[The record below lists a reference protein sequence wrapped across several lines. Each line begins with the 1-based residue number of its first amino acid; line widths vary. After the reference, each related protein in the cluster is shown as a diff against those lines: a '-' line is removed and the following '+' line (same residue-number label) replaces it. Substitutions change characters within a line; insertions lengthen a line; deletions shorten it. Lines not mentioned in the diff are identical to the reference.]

1 MKKERRLLALILCL
15 CMLFSM
21 VPAGAAE
28 LPAAEQPPQESQNV
42 PETPKESPEQAEGEE
57 KEPDAPAV
65 LPEDSE
71 GAPSESNHPVQP
83 EEDTETDGEAEALE
97 KSVSPFTTQVPG
109 DGAKDDWKQEA
120 ASVQGE
126 GSICEFDT
134 DSNSLHLKSGSS
146 NINNSDAGVGPAI
159 FIDETM
165 NHALANADGEK
176 FLSMDITVASS
187 PMHNTCFGIYLNYK
201 SRSECFLIGFNGNG
215 KAENSSWFRQQYI
228 PGSNYWPNFS
238 APIPEVG
245 EPFHFEVVWTDDEIK
260 SVTIDG
266 VDCLP
271 AESLREVTAAVGLV
285 DKVAFKLGTYS
296 GVQSE
301 VYLSNIH
308 YTGQATIT
316 GYDVS
321 GTVTE
326 AGGSTPVAGAAV
338 TIGGK
343 TATTGADGTY
353 SVLGLLPGEYTGTV
367 TREGYKPGTIEIFAI
382 SDGDIAGKDVSLT
395 MLPVISGRVT
405 DNGETP
411 KPVQYAVVALGDTG
425 RTAVTDADG
434 NYTIRGV
441 EPGSYTLKVT
451 AENYEPA
458 TLEGVTVEDENVTGK
473 DVQLVPI
480 PVRTAVLST
489 DDMDVLV
496 DLDFPRAIQYDMKGG
511 LEGKTFYGQTTILDT
526 VTINGVDVAPAVE
539 SAVAESGDRIT
550 YTMTAQGTNIDCV
563 IHAEL
568 AAEGKVLSFNINRI
582 DNNLDEIEY
591 PVERIS
597 IPNHSLISVRSNQEG
612 ANFIGNRLATNTI
625 TSGDF
630 RYAADQFAGA
640 DNQRF
645 IYGFVSN
652 DELSAGIASNSE
664 WGTGGAGSN
673 NNRVLA
679 NTEDRGAY
687 ISLGLS
693 SSEWYYDRKVSSS
706 DPNPIN
712 NAVIPD
718 SQKVVGPT
726 ELPLYAKVVV
736 TGDENG
742 NGEISWQDAAI
753 VARDTIVHKPF
764 KSEEIPELVT
774 TRIALNFGSQAQN
787 PFLTSL
793 DNVKR
798 VYLNTDGLGQ
808 SILLK
813 GYGNEGHD
821 SGHGDYA
828 DVGTRMGGVPDMLTM
843 MEEGAE
849 LGARFGIHV
858 NASEFY
864 PESKSFSDK
873 TVRRTNSGDLRYGWN
888 WLDQGVG
895 INGLYD
901 LASGNRANRFK
912 ALADE
917 MNGLLDF
924 IYVDVWGNLTS
935 GNSEDAWQTRK
946 LSQELVDNGWRV
958 TTEWS
963 YGMEWESTF
972 QHWVADYTYGDYTHK
987 GRYNSEVER
996 FLLNSYKDTFAA
1008 DYPRYG
1014 GNANAPLLGGAAM
1027 QGFEGWQKDGE
1038 YDEHIESI
1046 FEHQIP
1052 AKFLQHYDIM
1062 EWVDAASPVALPWSQ
1077 SSGSSAGGTASWTPE
1092 AKITLQSA
1100 DRESTVVVT
1109 RGTDPDT
1116 ATTKAFAYDT
1126 DDDKQEYR
1134 ARTITLDGK
1143 EILRGTPVPATN
1155 ESGQWGGDTETEN
1168 LRTLAN
1174 QQYLIPWLWDKD
1186 GNELAAADQK
1196 LYHRN
1201 DVGGSSTWELPDGW
1215 ESLTNVKMY
1224 ELTDNGRVNETI
1236 VPVENGSVTLK
1247 AEAKTPYVIVKGD
1260 AAAQAPAVVWSTGL
1274 YLRDVGFNSAA
1285 IEDNWTVT
1293 GAGTAVRYLNQDAQ
1307 SVLKMAGAVSV
1318 SQEYNSLEPGKKY
1331 VTYVSVDNRSDAKAA
1346 MTVTDENGQVL
1357 ASNYTER
1364 SIAINYISGYSINT
1378 THPIEAGSS
1387 KFQNM
1392 FVFFTA
1398 PESGR
1403 VTLTLSR
1410 EAGEGNTYFD
1420 DVRTLE
1426 TAADNYTYDDEG
1438 NIVKFTQDFEHVAQG
1453 EFPFVVG
1460 PGSGGIEDNYQH
1472 LSERHDPYTSAGWNI
1487 RETDDVLDGNWS
1499 LKLGDRNGKNNLT
1512 FQTIPQNFR
1521 FEPGVTYT
1529 VAFDYQMGT
1538 AGDYEVISGVG
1549 EYSGSNYTVVATLKQ
1564 ARGTTAT
1571 CKFTLVGDP
1580 TGQTWIGL
1588 RRTNALPITPG
1599 SGTNADIFAGH
1610 YDFVLDNLVI
1620 EVSGA
1625 QKGELA
1631 EIIAQ
1636 ADAMLQADY
1645 NGDWSAFTSALAA
1658 AKTVM
1663 NNQKATQAQVDGA
1676 VQTLDEAIKALT
1688 RKNIIVTGT
1697 VTMGE
1702 SPAENVSI
1710 AVMDDNKQYLGAT
1723 VTTGPDGTYTLEG
1736 VSSKTTQLRISTPG
1750 STLQFVKVSD
1760 LVEGE
1765 NEKNIALVKHSP
1777 AAYELSFEDWDTSM
1791 FVPASSDS
1799 TVKVTPTVYNGKS
1812 ALLVT
1817 FTSDDPVRNALAIK
1831 DFKLTFSKISADIT
1845 PLGKSGDLSLM
1856 IRGSEDGKSF
1866 VTMQQ
1871 IGTTGTWGYAKYQ
1884 DGALSSSYTA
1894 FKGQSM
1900 STGETRR
1907 LYGDWIAFDGSDAV
1921 NYFVDDVQQLYVY
1934 TGYSVAPGYVGITGN
1949 SPGSFII
1956 SDFRVTPGS
1965 GEVLLEGTLQTV
1977 SGKVLAAGQPVVGAQ
1992 IVLKDSAGKAVSR
2005 VITGTDG
2012 VYTTNI
2018 PAGTYTITAGSL
2030 GFAQGKLENVVVSNS
2045 ALVAQDIVLT
2055 ADDTQLKLSLETL
2068 YDSLKDKIDEGYTAE
2083 SWAAFQTSLTEA
2095 KTILDKDSATQ
2106 SEITKAYVDLNN
2118 ALNNLKLTP
2127 PVPADK
2133 SALRTAYNTY
2143 NDYLITDYTSESWG
2157 PFRSALQTAAAVL
2170 KDTAA
2175 TQSDIDAARD
2185 ALMAAANALVRVGGG
2200 SVGGGSSNTTTET
2213 TKNPDGSTTTTVTN
2227 KTTGTTTETTIG
2239 TDGTKVVIETKKD
2252 GTSTTVVTLP
2262 KKPEGSVTLPGK
2274 PVSVGNTITIKT
2286 DKGAD
2291 VIIPVKNVSPG
2302 IVPVIVK
2309 ADGTEEIVK
2318 KSVTTD
2324 DGVAFYLN
2332 SSSVVKLQD
2341 NSKTFVDTD
2350 ASHWA
2355 FNAVA
2360 FAASRELFQG
2370 VGADRFAPADPMTRS
2385 MLVTVLYRLENEP
2398 EAGEA
2403 TFADV
2408 PAGTWYTDAVAW
2420 ASASGIVTGTGA
2432 GFEPDGK
2439 ITRESLAVMLYRY
2452 AEKLGLDTETDGMAA
2467 KGFSDSAGISAWA
2480 EEAMSWS
2487 VKNGILTGKSGG
2499 ILDPGGTASRA
2510 EVATMLMRFVALL

>member
-65 LPEDSE
+65 LPQDSE
-71 GAPSESNHPVQP
+71 GAPSESNKPVQP
-83 EEDTETDGEAEALE
+83 GEDAETAGEAEALE
-97 KSVSPFTTQVPG
+97 EGVSPFTTQVPG

-228 PGSNYWPNFS
+228 PGSTYWPNFS

-245 EPFHFEVVWTDDEIK
+245 EPFHFKVVWTDDEIK

-285 DKVAFKLGTYS
+285 DKVAFKLGTYG

-326 AGGSTPVAGAAV
+326 ADGSTPVAGAAV

-343 TATTGADGTY
+343 TATTGADGMY

-367 TREGYKPGTIEIFAI
+367 TREGYKPGTIESFEI
-382 SDGDIAGKDVSLT
+382 SDGDIAGKNVSLT
-395 MLPVISGRVT
+395 MLPAISGRVT

-473 DVQLVPI
+473 DIQLVPI

-612 ANFIGNRLATNTI
+612 ANFIGNRLAANTI

-664 WGTGGAGSN
+664 WGTDGAGSN

-679 NTEDRGAY
+679 NTEDRGAFT
-687 ISLGLS
+687 SLGLS

-1038 YDEHIESI
+1038 YHEHIESI

-1077 SSGSSAGGTASWTPE
+1077 ASGSSAGGTASWTPE
-1092 AKITLQSA
+1092 AKITLQST

-1174 QQYLIPWLWDKD
+1174 QQYLIPWFWDKD
-1186 GNELAAADQK
+1186 GNELAAAEQK

-1398 PESGR
+1398 PESGK

-1549 EYSGSNYTVVATLKQ
+1549 EYSGSNYTVVSSLKQ

-1588 RRTNALPITPG
+1588 RRTNALPINPG
-1599 SGTNADIFAGH
+1599 AGTNADIFAGH

-1620 EVSGA
+1620 EVSSA

-1631 EIIAQ
+1631 KLIAQ
-1636 ADAMLQADY
+1636 GDGMAEADFS
-1645 NGDWSAFTSALAA
+1645 GDWAAFQSALSA

-1663 NNQKATQAQVDGA
+1663 NNQKATQAQVDA
-1676 VQTLDEAIKALT
+1676 AAQALDAAIKALT
-1688 RKNIIVTGT
+1688 KLSAAISGIVTSGGKPVAGAVITLEENTAACLPVGVSAITDGEGRYLLESLRIMDYKIRVSAQGYDIQTVPVTGLTNGEVTAADVELVAQAPAPYVNHFDTGDVSMMAGLESTDKTFTIEPVQHNGSGAMKIRFTGNRNTNNVVDKSVKLKDGT
-1697 VTMGE
+1697 FSYDVTPLNTTGARFGADLRANSNLSRTFLGLFDSSSVAGCE
-1702 SPAENVSI
+1702 YWFNNANGYPSGTAGPAFVSNVTRHVEI
-1710 AVMDDNKQYLGAT
+1710 TMLGQHIT
-1723 VTTGPDGTYTLEG
+1723 MKVDGVTTFDANVNGASNLAGYVGFVYGNSTGSSDASFIIDNMRITPADEPAADTYTIGGSVTADDDTALAGAQVAVLDGETVVTRTATAVDGTYVTLPLEAKAYTVEITAPG
-1736 VSSKTTQLRISTPG
+1736 YGKVTRAVTINDANITGCDAVLSVDASQLQALYDAHKDEEQGYYTDASWEAFQSALTQAAEALKNPSAVNVPSAYAALTNAIKGLTEKPVDLSELR
-1750 STLQFVKVSD
+1750 TLYNAYNGYVNDGYTADTWADFQD
-1760 LVEGE
+1760 
-1765 NEKNIALVKHSP
+1765 ALVK
-1777 AAYELSFEDWDTSM
+1777 ARELL
-1791 FVPASSDS
+1791 SSD
-1799 TVKVTPTVYNGKS
+1799 TIKQ
-1812 ALLVT
+1812 
-1817 FTSDDPVRNALAIK
+1817 SDV
-1831 DFKLTFSKISADIT
+1831 
-1845 PLGKSGDLSLM
+1845 
-1856 IRGSEDGKSF
+1856 
-1866 VTMQQ
+1866 
-1871 IGTTGTWGYAKYQ
+1871 
-1884 DGALSSSYTA
+1884 
-1894 FKGQSM
+1894 
-1900 STGETRR
+1900 
-1907 LYGDWIAFDGSDAV
+1907 DAAC
-1921 NYFVDDVQQLYVY
+1921 L
-1934 TGYSVAPGYVGITGN
+1934 
-1949 SPGSFII
+1949 
-1956 SDFRVTPGS
+1956 
-1965 GEVLLEGTLQTV
+1965 
-1977 SGKVLAAGQPVVGAQ
+1977 
-1992 IVLKDSAGKAVSR
+1992 
-2005 VITGTDG
+2005 
-2012 VYTTNI
+2012 
-2018 PAGTYTITAGSL
+2018 
-2030 GFAQGKLENVVVSNS
+2030 
-2045 ALVAQDIVLT
+2045 
-2055 ADDTQLKLSLETL
+2055 
-2068 YDSLKDKIDEGYTAE
+2068 
-2083 SWAAFQTSLTEA
+2083 
-2095 KTILDKDSATQ
+2095 
-2106 SEITKAYVDLNN
+2106 
-2118 ALNNLKLTP
+2118 
-2127 PVPADK
+2127 
-2133 SALRTAYNTY
+2133 
-2143 NDYLITDYTSESWG
+2143 
-2157 PFRSALQTAAAVL
+2157 ALQ
-2170 KDTAA
+2170 
-2175 TQSDIDAARD
+2175 DAYDGLQREYSG
-2185 ALMAAANALVRVGGG
+2185 LP
-2200 SVGGGSSNTTTET
+2200 SGGGSSNTTTET
-2213 TKNPDGSTTTTVTN
+2213 TKNEDGSTTKTVTN
-2227 KTTGTTTETTIG
+2227 TKTGAVTETT
-2239 TDGTKVVIETKKD
+2239 TWPDGTKAVVETDKD
-2252 GTSTTVVTLP
+2252 GVTEAAITLP
-2262 KKPEGSVTLPGK
+2262 KTAEGKVDLSMKPLPSDATVTVKASK
-2274 PVSVGNTITIKT
+2274 PVTVT
-2286 DKGAD
+2286 
-2291 VIIPVKNVSPG
+2291 IPVKNAAPG
-2302 IVPVIVK
+2302 LVAVIVK
-2309 ADGTEEIVK
+2309 ADGTEELVK
-2318 KSVTTD
+2318 KSSLNENGLAIPL
-2324 DGVAFYLN
+2324 DGSAML
-2332 SSSVVKLQD
+2332 KLMD
-2341 NSKTFVDTD
+2341 NSKSFSDVP
-2350 ASHWA
+2350 AGNWA

-2452 AEKLGLDTETDGMAA
+2452 AEKLGMDTGADGMAA
-2467 KGFSDSAGISAWA
+2467 VEFSDSAGISAWA

-2487 VKNGILTGKSGG
+2487 VKNGILTGKTGG
-2499 ILDPGGTASRA
+2499 VLDPGGTASRA

>member
-28 LPAAEQPPQESQNV
+28 LPAAEQPPQESQNM

-71 GAPSESNHPVQP
+71 GAPSESNDLL
-83 EEDTETDGEAEALE
+83 EEEITPFSTTVPAQDKWEQDGQ
-97 KSVSPFTTQVPG
+97 TIMGT
-109 DGAKDDWKQEA
+109 
-120 ASVQGE
+120 
-126 GSICEFDT
+126 GSICEMD
-134 DSNSLHLKSGSS
+134 NGVLHIKAGSG
-146 NINNSDAGVGPAI
+146 
-159 FIDETM
+159 
-165 NHALANADGEK
+165 
-176 FLSMDITVASS
+176 
-187 PMHNTCFGIYLNYK
+187 
-201 SRSECFLIGFNGNG
+201 NGNG
-215 KAENSSWFRQQYI
+215 KTEKDWPAAFINKTASDQLKEVDVQESRFIQMDITPISSKANSRFGLFINYATPGKAFMVGYDTNGWFWEEYKNDSGVSWYQGNRVAAPEAGATVTLRVEWTGTSLTKATVDGVDLFTGMPY
-228 PGSNYWPNFS
+228 NFS
-238 APIPEVG
+238 AADHETAPDVIAVKAA
-245 EPFHFEVVWTDDEIK
+245 TYSNAATEIK
-260 SVTIDG
+260 ISNM
-266 VDCLP
+266 L
-271 AESLREVTAAVGLV
+271 
-285 DKVAFKLGTYS
+285 YS
-296 GVQSE
+296 NQEMVS
-301 VYLSNIH
+301 
-308 YTGQATIT
+308 A
-316 GYDVS
+316 YDVS
-321 GTVTE
+321 GTVTK
-326 AGGSTPVAGAAV
+326 AGSEEVVIGATV

-343 TATTGADGTY
+343 SATTDENGAYTV
-353 SVLGLLPGEYTGTV
+353 SGLLPGEHTGTV
-367 TREGYKPGTIEIFAI
+367 IKEGYKSGRIDSFTID
-382 SDGDIAGKDVSLT
+382 DGDITGKNVSLT
-395 MLPVISGRVT
+395 VLPVISGRVT

-473 DVQLVPI
+473 DIQLVPI

-496 DLDFPRAIQYDMKGG
+496 DKSFPRAIQYDMKGG

-526 VTINGVDVAPAVE
+526 VTINGVDVVPTVE

-568 AAEGKVLSFNINRI
+568 VAEGKVLSFNINRI

-612 ANFIGNRLATNTI
+612 ANFIGNRLAANTI

-679 NTEDRGAY
+679 KTEDRGAY
-687 ISLGLS
+687 TSLGLS

-1077 SSGSSAGGTASWTPE
+1077 ASGSSAGGTASWTPE

-1174 QQYLIPWLWDKD
+1174 QQYLIPWFWDKD
-1186 GNELAAADQK
+1186 GNELAAAEQK

-1398 PESGR
+1398 PESGK

-1438 NIVKFTQDFEHVAQG
+1438 NIIKFTQDFEHVAQG

-1549 EYSGSNYTVVATLKQ
+1549 EYSGSNYTVVSSLKQ

-1599 SGTNADIFAGH
+1599 AGTNADIFAGH

-1631 EIIAQ
+1631 KIIAQ

-1645 NGDWSAFTSALAA
+1645 NGDWGAFTSALAA

-1676 VQTLDEAIKALT
+1676 IQTLDEAIKALT

-1697 VTMGE
+1697 ITVD
-1702 SPAENVSI
+1702 SLPAANVSV
-1710 AVMDDNKQYLGAT
+1710 AAMDDNKQYLGAT
-1723 VTTGPDGTYTLEG
+1723 VTTGSDGTYTLEG
-1736 VSSKTTQLRISTPG
+1736 VSSKATQLRISTPG
-1750 STLQFVKVSD
+1750 STLQFVKISD

-1791 FVPASSDS
+1791 LVPTSNDS

-1831 DFKLTFSKISADIT
+1831 DFKLSNCTISADIT

-1856 IRGSEDGKSF
+1856 VRGSEDGESF

-1871 IGTTGTWGYAKYQ
+1871 TGTTGTWGYTSYKN
-1884 DGALSSSYTA
+1884 GALSNSYSA
-1894 FKGQSM
+1894 SKGQSM
-1900 STGETRR
+1900 TTGETRR
-1907 LYGDWIAFDGSDAV
+1907 LECSWIYFSGDSSGDAV
-1921 NYFVDDVQQLYVY
+1921 NYYVDGQQQLYVF
-1934 TGYSVAPGYVGITGN
+1934 TGFSTTPGYVGITGN
-1949 SPGSFII
+1949 SAGSFII

-1965 GEVLLEGTLQTV
+1965 GEALLEGTLQTL
-1977 SGKVLAAGQPVVGAQ
+1977 SGKVLSSGQPVVGAQ
-1992 IVLKDSAGKAVSR
+1992 IVVKDSAGKAVSR

-2012 VYTTNI
+2012 VYTTNV
-2018 PAGTYTITAGSL
+2018 PADTYTITAGSL
-2030 GFAQGKLENVVVSNS
+2030 GFTQGKLENVAVSNG

-2068 YDSLKDKIDEGYTAE
+2068 YNSLKDKTDEGYTTE

-2127 PVPADK
+2127 PAPTDK

-2170 KDTAA
+2170 KDAA
-2175 TQSDIDAARD
+2175 AMQSDIDAARD

-2200 SVGGGSSNTTTET
+2200 STGGGSSNTTTEA

-2274 PVSVGNTITIKT
+2274 PVSAGDTITIKT
-2286 DKGAD
+2286 DEGAD

-2318 KSVTTD
+2318 KSITTD
-2324 DGVAFYLN
+2324 DGVAFFLN
-2332 SSSVVKLQD
+2332 SSSVIKLKD
-2341 NSKTFVDTD
+2341 NSKTFIDTD
-2350 ASHWA
+2350 ANHWA

-2360 FAASRELFQG
+2360 FATSRELFQG

-2432 GFEPDGK
+2432 GFDPDGK

-2452 AEKLGLDTETDGMAA
+2452 AEKLGMDTGADGMAA
-2467 KGFSDSAGISAWA
+2467 VEFSDSASISAWA

-2487 VKNGILTGKSGG
+2487 VKNGILTGKTGG
-2499 ILDPGGTASRA
+2499 VLDPGGTASRA